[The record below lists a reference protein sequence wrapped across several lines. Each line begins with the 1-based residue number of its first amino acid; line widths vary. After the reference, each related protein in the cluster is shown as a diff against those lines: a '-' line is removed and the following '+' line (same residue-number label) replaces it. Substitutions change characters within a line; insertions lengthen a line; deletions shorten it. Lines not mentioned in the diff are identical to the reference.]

1 MTRKPLQTFENSV
14 KIERPETVL
23 VTPSGPTETRTVG
36 GSAMTADADKYT
48 DSGRTDNR
56 EQSDNWKS
64 IGELARRIV
73 GGK

>member
-1 MTRKPLQTFENSV
+1 MTL
-14 KIERPETVL
+14 ERHPAL
-23 VTPSGPTETRTVG
+23 TETRTIR

-64 IGELARRIV
+64 IGALAKRLV
-73 GGK
+73 EKQAGGK